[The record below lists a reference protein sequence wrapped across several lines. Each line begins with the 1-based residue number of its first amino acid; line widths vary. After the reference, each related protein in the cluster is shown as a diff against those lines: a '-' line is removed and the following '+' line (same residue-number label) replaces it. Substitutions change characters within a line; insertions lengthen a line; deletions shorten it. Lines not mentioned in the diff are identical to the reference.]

1 MYNSGNFCRL
11 FRDMSR
17 SSKLNVQVRT
27 VYRESWRRILV
38 LQGDIEGT
46 LIYNAMGSG
55 ERVVWNGRE
64 WAKSSIWSWQIVYP
78 FIEFELP
85 VGDGDAPARIDVF
98 ASFFPPWRMGIKT
111 FRLSIDY
118 EILFD
123 ERYGEYHFGGDWGV
137 VTNEPYED
145 DY

>member
-1 MYNSGNFCRL
+1 MPRG
-11 FRDMSR
+11 SR
-17 SSKLNVQVRT
+17 FDVQVRT

-38 LQGDIEGT
+38 LNGDVEGV

-55 ERVVWNGRE
+55 ERVYWNGRE

-85 VGDGDAPARIDVF
+85 AGEDDVPARIDVGG
-98 ASFFPPWRMGIKT
+98 SFFPPWRMGIKT
-111 FRLSIDY
+111 FRFSVEN
-118 EILFD
+118 EILYE
-123 ERYGEYHFGGDWGV
+123 ERYDEYHFGRDWGI
-137 VTNEPYED
+137 VTNEPYEE